1 MGEFGEAADIATVA
15 ERLRMVRQ
23 ARRKFLKMWAIDRSL
38 VDPLVD
44 RLAADLGDFPDSDPP
59 PEASAEAPES
69 APASAPEPGGDP
81 ADRFPGPPHRGPER
95 ADKG

>member
-1 MGEFGEAADIATVA
+1 MGEFGEAADIATVV

-44 RLAADLGDFPDSDPP
+44 RLAEDLGDVPDSDPAGP
-59 PEASAEAPES
+59 V
-69 APASAPEPGGDP
+69 
-81 ADRFPGPPHRGPER
+81 PPHRGPER
-95 ADKG
+95 TDKG